1 MCEASVYLLRDG
13 AEQLLLA
20 DVCLIRPDEQ
30 TGGLLLR
37 NIFGE
42 QRVIRGEICRAD
54 LDRHRIIVAPNP
66 DGAKGSA

>member
-13 AEQLLLA
+13 DEQLLLE

-30 TGGLLLR
+30 GGGLLLR

-42 QRVIRGEICRAD
+42 QRLVRGAICSAD
-54 LDRHRIIVAPNP
+54 LARHRIVVAHEETP
-66 DGAKGSA
+66 